1 MQKTFL
7 ILLLLW
13 APISQARLEV
23 CNQSDLVL
31 MVAVGYDTTENRT
44 ATEGWWRVYP
54 GFCEIPVDVALIK
67 GLYWVHAE
75 SNPRSTMP
83 NDGFDWGSEKTLCVQ
98 QNDFRTPN
106 ALNCGTGNGI
116 LRAKFNPIEKNW
128 RNLNKVMIFH
138 PERRYDS
145 VFRTRV
151 AGIQRLL
158 SIIGYDV
165 GTIDGVIGEK
175 TAEAL
180 SEIGT
185 RNKVYAFNLKAIYPL
200 LEALIAEQQKLDS

>member
-1 MQKTFL
+1 MRLSLL
-7 ILLLLW
+7 ILLFLW
-13 APISQARLEV
+13 VPASHARLEV

-31 MVAVGYDTTENRT
+31 MVAVGYDTTESRT
-44 ATEGWWRVYP
+44 ATEGWWRIYP

-67 GLYWVHAE
+67 GRYWVHAE

-83 NDGFDWGSEKTLCVQ
+83 NDHFDWGQEKILCVQ

-106 ALNCGTGNGI
+106 ALNCKDDNTAGV
-116 LRAKFNPIEKNW
+116 KFNAIEKNW
-128 RNLNKVMIFH
+128 RNLNRAMIFH
-138 PERRYDS
+138 PERRYEGT
-145 VFRTRV
+145 FRTRV

-175 TAEAL
+175 TAQAL
-180 SEIGT
+180 NEIGIQ
-185 RNKVYAFNLKAIYPL
+185 NKVFGFDLKAIYPI
-200 LEALIAEQQKLDS
+200 LEAMIASQQKLDS